1 MQFASLILCYFQM
14 EVSYELKRKRSRSLD
29 SGRSDCGRSESGPL
43 SKRQQ
48 ITAKYQSTQT
58 DSIPSIIQLTKH
70 IARVRLSLRTIVCPL
85 YLFSAKYA

>member
-1 MQFASLILCYFQM
+1 MQFTSLILFYFQM

-29 SGRSDCGRSESGPL
+29 SGRSDCGRSLESGPL

-70 IARVRLSLRTIVCPL
+70 IARVRHYFNSHVLII
-85 YLFSAKYA
+85 FI

>member
-1 MQFASLILCYFQM
+1 M

-29 SGRSDCGRSESGPL
+29 SGRSDCGRSLESGPL

-70 IARVRLSLRTIVCPL
+70 IARVSTVSNIHIPIL
-85 YLFSAKYA
+85 YFNIMIF

>member
-1 MQFASLILCYFQM
+1 M

-29 SGRSDCGRSESGPL
+29 SGRSDSGRSSDCGRSETGPL

-70 IARVRLSLRTIVCPL
+70 IARVSTVSNIHIPIL
-85 YLFSAKYA
+85 YFNIMIF

>member
-1 MQFASLILCYFQM
+1 MQFASLILSYFQM

-70 IARVRLSLRTIVCPL
+70 IARVRLSLNDRMFII
-85 YLFSAKYA
+85 FI

>member
-1 MQFASLILCYFQM
+1 M

-29 SGRSDCGRSESGPL
+29 SGRSDSGRSSDCGRSETGPL

-70 IARVRLSLRTIVCPL
+70 IARVRPSLNNRVFIIII
-85 YLFSAKYA
+85 

>member
-1 MQFASLILCYFQM
+1 M

-29 SGRSDCGRSESGPL
+29 SGRSSDCGRSSSESTGPL

-70 IARVRLSLRTIVCPL
+70 IARVRTFLTATYS
-85 YLFSAKYA
+85 